1 MGEARRF
8 LNVKEEPAAGSA
20 ARGDGSHADK
30 RGASSVVQ
38 RLPGRQTQAA
48 KRRRGLESPR
58 RADPRKPIIR
68 PACYSPFDG
77 LTARVARSRD
87 VASTR

>member
-1 MGEARRF
+1 MGEAWRF
-8 LNVKEEPAAGSA
+8 RNVKEEPTAGSA
-20 ARGDGSHADK
+20 AQGDGSHADK

-38 RLPGRQTQAA
+38 RLPDRQAQAA
-48 KRRRGLESPR
+48 ERRRGLESPR

-77 LTARVARSRD
+77 LAACVARSRD

>member
-1 MGEARRF
+1 MGEAWRF
-8 LNVKEEPAAGSA
+8 RNVKEEPAVGSA

-38 RLPGRQTQAA
+38 RLPGRQTQATNRH
-48 KRRRGLESPR
+48 RRFEHPR
-58 RADPRKPIIR
+58 RADPIKPIIR
-68 PACYSPFDG
+68 PARYSPFVD
-77 LTARVARSRD
+77 LAVRVARSRD